1 MPKRVIMSRAMSV
14 ARARSSAAPGRQ
26 LAEHQLFGGTPAQQY
41 GDLVLEIGTRHQE
54 AVFGGALQGVAQ
66 RADAAR
72 DDRDLVY
79 GVGFGQRQR
88 HQRMAHLVMGHGFPL
103 LGIEHAALLF
113 QARHDALDGRGEVL
127 QFHGGRTAS
136 PRRQRRLVDPI
147 GEVRAGKARWSVLLP
162 VRGLHPG
169 PASPS

>member
-1 MPKRVIMSRAMSV
+1 MLEHAHHDVADSLIDARLGRFGHPATAVGQFRCIEKAGPLRLEGDVAQALVHAKAGDHVAGDVGGSRQIV
-14 ARARSSAAPGRQ
+14 RRPGRQ

-41 GDLVLEIGTRHQE
+41 DDLVLEIGTRHQE

-103 LGIEHAALLF
+103 LG
-113 QARHDALDGRGEVL
+113 
-127 QFHGGRTAS
+127 
-136 PRRQRRLVDPI
+136 
-147 GEVRAGKARWSVLLP
+147 
-162 VRGLHPG
+162 
-169 PASPS
+169 